1 MNVEVDFGILKT
13 DMVLGLQK
21 LGLILE
27 NKVSL
32 NSNFMCFFLNTSC
45 SPNLK
50 MQVKLVSWR
59 IFRDF
64 KLLVAMSIHK
74 KLKSVEYLF

>member
-1 MNVEVDFGILKT
+1 MNVEGDFGILKT

-32 NSNFMCFFLNTSC
+32 NSNFMVFFPNTSC

-50 MQVKLVSWR
+50 MQIKSFSWR

-64 KLLVAMSIHK
+64 KLPGAMSIHK
-74 KLKSVEYLF
+74 K